1 MLKNPSAWFLEHNL
15 FIMYLPDRMTDKYMA
30 KLSFHI
36 LEQLID
42 ASIKGLGYD
51 CCFYRKTNEKC
62 IIRHRDDKI
71 QISLLRGRHSQ
82 RQSSSKIDNRGRY

>member
-1 MLKNPSAWFLEHNL
+1 MLKNPSAWSLEHNL

-62 IIRHRDDKI
+62 IIINIKNMVHN
-71 QISLLRGRHSQ
+71 LLMKQNCHFQKGLA
-82 RQSSSKIDNRGRY
+82 